1 MPRAKKQHLKR
12 RKDGRYA
19 CRYKDQW
26 FMAYSEEEALAAR
39 ERYKQAEKEGLLA
52 SVRPVTV
59 EQYAA
64 KWLRL
69 YKSNVSK
76 KCFNDYAN
84 YMDKLIPVIGK
95 KALSD
100 VTVDDAARVWTY
112 HDWRSGDAV
121 RHAKM
126 LYVGMFDTAIE
137 NDLCRK
143 NPFRSKSAK
152 PPKLQTGSHR
162 ALTDEEIKLIETT
175 PHRFQLA
182 AMIMLYAGLRRG
194 EVSALTMADVDQE
207 AGVIHIT
214 KAVRYDSNQPIL
226 SDPKT
231 EAGVRDVPIF
241 PPLAP
246 FLKDRIGLV
255 APSARGKMLSNKAFY
270 LSWESY
276 KKSLALMAG
285 HEVDIRP
292 HDLRHTFCTMLRDA
306 GVDMKQAMLWMGH
319 ADENMILRI
328 YDHVGENRTKN
339 SIAQVEKLLIGRQ
352 NGRQDVSHETNNG
365 LK

>member
-1 MPRAKKQHLKR
+1 MPRQKKQHLKK
-12 RKDGRYA
+12 RKDDRYA

-39 ERYKQAEKEGLLA
+39 DRYKQAEKEGLLA

-64 KWLRL
+64 KWLKL
-69 YKSNVSK
+69 YKSHVSK

-84 YMDKLIPVIGK
+84 YMDKLTPVIGK
-95 KALSD
+95 KALSE
-100 VTVDDAARVWTY
+100 VTVDDAAQVWTY
-112 HDWRSGDAV
+112 HEWRSSGAV

-152 PPKLQTGSHR
+152 PPKLKDGSHR
-162 ALTDEEIKLIETT
+162 ALTDEEIRLIETT

-182 AMIMLYAGLRRG
+182 AMVMLYAGLRRG
-194 EVSALTMADVDQE
+194 EVSALTMEDIDLK
-207 AGVIHIT
+207 AGLIHVN
-214 KAVRYDSNQPIL
+214 KAIRYDSNQPIL

-246 FLKDRIGLV
+246 FIKDRIGLV
-255 APSARGKMLSNKAFY
+255 APSARGKVLSNKAFY
-270 LSWESY
+270 YAWESY

-285 HEVDIRP
+285 HEVNIRP

-328 YDHVGENRTKN
+328 YDHVGENRTKK
-339 SIAQVEKLLIGRQ
+339 SIEQVENMLLGVKSNKQ
-352 NGRQDVSHETNNG
+352 
-365 LK
+365 KK